1 MFYILAAQPPFYKSF
16 SALFPDFGDLAL
28 PVFSQIPDLV
38 EILPLIL
45 IRLTLIRLLS

>member
-1 MFYILAAQPPFYKSF
+1 MFYVLAAQPPFYKSF

-28 PVFSQIPDLV
+28 TAFSQTPDSV
-38 EILPLIL
+38 EILPLVL